1 MKYLVAILILAGC
14 AGKPK
19 AVKKDS
25 ARGPVALLT
34 VNGSGT
40 VTTPIPTHGDT
51 LFPVTRDT
59 GGITSIHGF
68 TGGLDIS
75 INTDTVLHFDSVGLS
90 YKTIW
95 HCDTIWVH
103 HKKHSK
109 LKW

>member
-1 MKYLVAILILAGC
+1 MKYLVAIFILAGC

-19 AVKKDS
+19 VVKKDS
-25 ARGPVALLT
+25 ARGPVALLA
-34 VNGSGT
+34 VGGSGT
-40 VTTPIPTHGDT
+40 LTTPIGIRGDT
-51 LFPVTRDT
+51 LFNVITRDT

-109 LKW
+109 LK